1 MTSTRALKANAKP
14 RAKSRMRREIVEAM
28 RGLRKVGTVSDG
40 ELEKTALCH
49 GPDVIAS
56 KASDRLPAHSDSS

>member
-1 MTSTRALKANAKP
+1 MTSARALKANAKP

-40 ELEKTALCH
+40 GLEKTALCML
-49 GPDVIAS
+49 GRDALPKVEAMS
-56 KASDRLPAHSDSS
+56 RLTTK